1 MFVSLLDHDG
11 RLVKVGASGVVN
23 GLVHLRIKVVG
34 QLVVFKVLLC
44 ERGDA
49 LDLLLISEVLVVE
62 RGASQDPQELDAL
75 RVKEIVVAFVND

>member
-1 MFVSLLDHDG
+1 MSLLDHDG